1 MAGTNILEF
10 IERAKAGGAS
20 EQAVVG
26 MLTARGW
33 PEKEVYEALAAH
45 YERVTGM
52 EIPRRGASGTAAK
65 DAFFHLLMFWTLATW
80 TFGWGALAFLL
91 IEHWLPDRV
100 TASPYNQGFDLSF
113 AAWAMAAMIVA
124 FPIFLLVSRSVL
136 RAERAHPEK
145 LNAPLRKWL
154 WYLVLVI
161 AAAVFIGDL
170 IAVLTRFLSGE
181 VTALFL
187 GKASV
192 VLVLSGGVFF
202 YYFGRLRRSEDSDT
216 QVAGSLVV
224 GSRDRWMALFSGL
237 VVVALLIPGF
247 WFVGAPGRQRALRAD
262 QKRLQD
268 IDMVS
273 GRIRNVWNA
282 SHKLPERLDQL
293 PEPAPADPVSGAG
306 YEYRVKAGS
315 QYELCA
321 TFAKASLPNDLPQ
334 ARIWTHP
341 AGRYCFS
348 LDATSVQDSPY
359 PYFPMPSD

>member
-1 MAGTNILEF
+1 MAVHSNVDANIREF

-20 EQAVVG
+20 EPALVG

-52 EIPRRGASGTAAK
+52 EIPRRGGTGTAAK
-65 DAFFHLLMFWTLATW
+65 DAFFHLLLFWTLATW

-91 IEHWLPDRV
+91 IEHWLPDPV
-100 TASPYNQGFDLSF
+100 TATPFNQGFDLAF
-113 AAWAMAAMIVA
+113 AAWAMAAMLVA
-124 FPIFLLVSRSVL
+124 FPIFLMVSRSVL

-154 WYLVLVI
+154 WYMVLVI

-170 IAVLTRFLSGE
+170 ITVLTRLLSGE
-181 VTALFL
+181 VTARFL
-187 GKASV
+187 AKASV
-192 VLVLSGGVFF
+192 VLALSGGVFF
-202 YYFGRLRRSEDSDT
+202 YYFGRLRRSEGSEAH
-216 QVAGSLVV
+216 VAGST
-224 GSRDRWMALFSGL
+224 DRWMAGVSGL
-237 VVVALLIPGF
+237 LVVALLIPGF

-282 SHKLPERLDQL
+282 NHKLPERLDQL
-293 PEPAPADPVSGAG
+293 PEPAPGDPVSGAG
-306 YEYRVKAGS
+306 YEYAIKGGS
-315 QYELCA
+315 QYEMCA
-321 TFAKASLPNDLPQ
+321 TFAKASLQNDLPQ
-334 ARIWTHP
+334 AKIWTHP
-341 AGRYCFS
+341 AGRHCFL
-348 LDATSVQDSPY
+348 LDAATVQDSPY